1 MTPTLAHPGR
11 LAALLLLAA
20 LAGCASK
27 TSRIDQQFGIAART
41 TLAHQILHPGV
52 PISQS
57 VAGMDGAAAKSAQ
70 DNYQKSFK
78 DPVPQTGALTIGVG
92 R

>member
-1 MTPTLAHPGR
+1 MTMFYRYVSASV
-11 LAALLLLAA
+11 LLAL
-20 LAGCASK
+20 LAGCASNAP
-27 TSRIDQQFGIAART
+27 RLDRQFGAAARDTLRQQIIDPAPPRSLT
-41 TLAHQILHPGV
+41 TPVL
-52 PISQS
+52 
-57 VAGMDGAAAKSAQ
+57 DGQAAKSAY